1 MCSKLYLIPDLCRCQ
16 YELLSFFR
24 NVIWTW
30 DFIKIYFSR
39 IFIEI
44 RYSGNF
50 DHIFLQ
56 QKCHRIYNK
65 NHRNYE
71 KVLFW
76 GKYISFANTPV
87 NWNLS
92 KIYFIF
98 VEAYE
103 FQNVLLQYLS
113 LDQEILE
120 SSKYFSHWS
129 EQSEELSLIQILKLK
144 SPWIIFWDIGV
155 G

>member
-1 MCSKLYLIPDLCRCQ
+1 MIPDLCRCQ

-24 NVIWTW
+24 KVIWTW
-30 DFIKIYFSR
+30 DFIKIYSSR

-56 QKCHRIYNK
+56 QKCHNIYNK

-71 KVLFW
+71 KILFW

-92 KIYFIF
+92 KIYFSF

-103 FQNVLLQYLS
+103 ILAGSVARRSNNLILLQGTFISISIIKHISSFTVFLS
-113 LDQEILE
+113 I
-120 SSKYFSHWS
+120 
-129 EQSEELSLIQILKLK
+129 
-144 SPWIIFWDIGV
+144 
-155 G
+155 